1 MVVGNKTTFVC
12 RDFKKKRHYYQVEAR
27 VNDRVN
33 ISRVN

>member
-12 RDFKKKRHYYQVEAR
+12 RDLKKRHYYQVEAL